1 MDSEHKW
8 ASNDASEIAIE
19 ILALAR
25 RARAGRL
32 EVVAH
37 ILELAA
43 TEARK
48 EIEKPTDEPK

>member
-8 ASNDASEIAIE
+8 QSTDASEIPTE

-25 RARAGRL
+25 RARAARL
-32 EVVAH
+32 EVVDY

-48 EIEKPTDEPK
+48 LIEKTTDDRK